1 MPSKPTQEEWEEH
14 FLTLHRLYIQEDRK
28 LPDVKNEMEKLGF
41 YASKSQ
47 YEARFKAWG
56 FQKNLSADTWKYV
69 GHELKKRKRDDK
81 DSEVIVS
88 GTRLP
93 PSKIRKETSRHFYDT
108 KYLVEHANV
117 PSPPGVDVEVFT
129 PVEIKME
136 SFVSPSL
143 PFNLFKKYLQ
153 QWFPDPTTPFDMVT
167 QGNGPLPVNKN
178 GNPFKSLPM
187 DSISRVLLASNLHE
201 HNADDLATY
210 LGILMPEYFIGEHL
224 LRAETLACQSHG
236 VAARAQL
243 ELLVY
248 LTSNIIGGGNNDENY
263 EREER
268 VLNLIR
274 DSGVMKM
281 RIHPGDSVLE
291 EPTFDAFREKLFT
304 MAIKHMKT
312 DAILWLLE
320 LGVDPNSPVLDGD
333 DLATHL
339 PLLFL
344 MERYHGSTGIESSNI
359 LLSHGASPTQFCCED
374 HGTALELAAQNG
386 QVTILKA
393 FMEHLEKLGDV
404 GFNSTLNINTL
415 INLAGQHWREEEA
428 YQTIQ
433 YLISLPCQTAHDASV
448 EFTQSTAL
456 IKAAK
461 SGNEKLVLLLHE
473 NGANMNCHNRSGEF
487 PLGAA
492 LDRELLYVPNTITMC
507 ELLISL
513 GASPNYDPS
522 GEAVI
527 KLPSALHIAARHGSY
542 KACKLLLDNGAQLH
556 YPDQFK
562 KTVYGIYARTPWTPW
577 TPLQAAIAG
586 GHTRCVTLLIHH
598 GAWLVGDELLC
609 AVRESDDLT
618 PSLVDALIKA
628 GVDITL
634 KSAIGETALHTSIRR
649 EFFDVARTLIH
660 AGAVVDFQL
669 TTSLV
674 PWIGEVG
681 PMSELYNVLEESK
694 TTSDLGSI
702 MSIDDLRPLLQAIDS
717 RDSRAIHLVTRC
729 LEKRL
734 WPRRYVSQ
742 TLTSAIENRN
752 FEIARI
758 LLNRFPVFYGPKHL
772 DEAMR
777 SIYGLG
783 KGDDYAQHLLC
794 ITDMLKRRKD
804 INLDSWETSAMRR
817 AVELACFSGDFK
829 PLELL
834 LARLPRK
841 LIADTHLS
849 QSLLSEPLGYRIRP
863 ESPIRPWNRKTL
875 ESLFTAG
882 CRPNTAVGLL
892 AICTA
897 PMEQVNQLME
907 YGFDLRQRY
916 SWAGTSL
923 QYAAVLGR
931 TDIVRILLK
940 YGVNVNARPAWK
952 LLDYNHRRRVY
963 KLVDYPRRT
972 ALQAAVEEGNL
983 EIMKML
989 LDAGADINASPG
1001 PLRGATTLQ
1010 LAAIKGYIGIAKSL
1024 ISMGANINADGAKCF
1039 GRTALEGAAEY
1050 GRLDMVQFLLEEGCI
1065 IDNHRRRQYIR
1076 AVFLARSRGHYALAR
1091 YLKSQSQWTEE
1102 DEMLL
1107 MAEVKDNE
1115 SDCNIYIASKE
1126 ADESDGDLYIA
1137 SEEDDESD
1145 WKLYIT
1151 SEEDHESISDEI
1163 VEPEYGNREQESL
1176 DDGQEGAAGWGSG
1189 NDNDCIFDVGG
1200 DGDIYEVPWI

>member
-108 KYLVEHANV
+108 KYLVEHGVKTSTSTPGGDGTFANH
-117 PSPPGVDVEVFT
+117 
-129 PVEIKME
+129 
-136 SFVSPSL
+136 
-143 PFNLFKKYLQ
+143 LQ
-153 QWFPDPTTPFDMVT
+153 QWFPDPTSPFDMVT
-167 QGNGPLPVNKN
+167 QVNGPLPVKKN
-178 GNPFKSLPM
+178 GKPFKSLQM
-187 DSISRVLLASNLHE
+187 DSVSRALLASNLHE
-201 HNADDLATY
+201 HSTDDLATY
-210 LGILMPEYFIGEHL
+210 LGILMPESFLGEHL
-224 LRAETLACQSHG
+224 LRAEALARRSSG
-236 VAARAQL
+236 VAARVQL

-248 LTSNIIGGGNNDENY
+248 LTSNIIGDENY

-274 DSGVMKM
+274 DCGVMKM

-291 EPTFDAFREKLFT
+291 EPTFDAFRENLFA
-304 MAIKHMKT
+304 MAIKRMET
-312 DAILWLLE
+312 DVISWLLG
-320 LGVDPNSPVLDGD
+320 LRFDPNSPGLYGT
-333 DLATHL
+333 DLTTHL

-344 MERYHGSTGIESSNI
+344 VEWCRDSIRIKISNI
-359 LLSHGASPTQFCCED
+359 LLSHGASPTQFCCEG
-374 HGTALELAAQNG
+374 HGTALEFAAQSG

-393 FMEHLEKLGDV
+393 FMEHLEKLGGL
-404 GFNSTLNINTL
+404 GFNSTLNINAL
-415 INLAGQHWREEEA
+415 INLAAGSRWDEEEA
-428 YQTIQ
+428 RQTIQ

-456 IKAAK
+456 IKAVEAR
-461 SGNEKLVLLLHE
+461 NEKLVLLLHE
-473 NGANMNCHNRSGEF
+473 NGANTNCHNRSGEF

-492 LDRELLYVPNTITMC
+492 LDTKLHYDRKRTTMC

-513 GASPNYDPS
+513 GASPNYDPP
-522 GEAVI
+522 GEAAI
-527 KLPSALHIAARHGSY
+527 KLPSALHFAARHGSY
-542 KACKLLLDNGAQLH
+542 TACKLLLDNGARLH
-556 YPDQFK
+556 YPAQFK
-562 KTVYGIYARTPWTPW
+562 KTVYGIHAMTPW

-586 GHTRCVTLLIHH
+586 GYTRCATLLIHH

-669 TTSLV
+669 TLSLV
-674 PWIGEVG
+674 PWIDEVG
-681 PMSELYNVLEESK
+681 QMSELYNVLEESK

-702 MSIDDLRPLLQAIDS
+702 MSTDDLRPLLRAIGS
-717 RDSRAIHLVTRC
+717 ETSRAIHLATRC

-742 TLTSAIENRN
+742 TLTTAIENRN

-758 LLNRFPVFYGPKHL
+758 LLNRFPTFYGPKHL
-772 DEAMR
+772 HKAMG
-777 SIYGLG
+777 SLYKLG
-783 KGDDYAQHLLC
+783 EGDDYAQYVLF
-794 ITDMLKRRKD
+794 ITEILKRRKD
-804 INLDSWETSAMRR
+804 INLNDRETEAMCR
-817 AVELACFSGDFK
+817 AVKLACCDGDFR

-834 LARLPRK
+834 LAHLPRE
-841 LIADTHLS
+841 LIADTHLA
-849 QSLLSEPLGYRIRP
+849 QKLLSEPLSSGCRTCP
-863 ESPIRPWNRKTL
+863 ESPISPWTRKAL

-892 AICTA
+892 AICRA
-897 PMEQVNQLME
+897 PVEQVKQLME
-907 YGFDLRQRY
+907 YGCDPRQRY
-916 SWAGTSL
+916 SWSGTSL
-923 QYAAVLGR
+923 QYAAAHGR
-931 TDIVRILLK
+931 TDMVRILLT
-940 YGVNVNARPAWK
+940 YGVNVNARPAWE
-952 LLDYNHRRRVY
+952 LSYDNHQKHVY
-963 KLVDYPRRT
+963 DLENYPQRT

-1001 PLRGATTLQ
+1001 PFRGATTLQ

-1024 ISMGANINADGAKCF
+1024 ISMGANINADGAEWF
-1039 GRTALEGAAEY
+1039 GRTALEGAAES
-1050 GRLDMVQFLLEEGCI
+1050 GRLDMVEFLLQEGCI
-1065 IDNHRRRQYIR
+1065 IDNHRRCQYIR
-1076 AVFLARSRGHYALAR
+1076 AIFLARSRGHYALAR
-1091 YLKSQSQWTEE
+1091 YLKIQSQWTEE
-1102 DEMLL
+1102 DEMIL
-1107 MAEVKDNE
+1107 MAEV
-1115 SDCNIYIASKE
+1115 
-1126 ADESDGDLYIA
+1126 
-1137 SEEDDESD
+1137 EDDESD
-1145 WKLYIT
+1145 WNLYSP
-1151 SEEDHESISDEI
+1151 SEEDDESISDEI

-1189 NDNDCIFDVGG
+1189 NDNDCIFDGGG